1 MDGDADARQ
10 VEEDLTGL
18 TMVSEPLAPAAA
30 PAKSPGAKRA
40 AGSVYRKGDRIAERI
55 EVLEMLGRGGFGVVY
70 LVEISDVTGTG
81 ALNIASVE
89 THECALKTF
98 RDEYMADPQVRER
111 FRHEAQML
119 VDLGRHPY
127 LLYCQG
133 VYEIGGQLYIATEH
147 ISPNVSGLNSLEGYL
162 LHDPPNLAQS
172 LRWGIQCC
180 HGMEYAYSRG
190 LRCHRDLKPANIL
203 IAQDRTVRLAD
214 FGLAG
219 VLDESNLVDGIQVHV
234 ANGRV
239 GLSGQTL
246 TGAGIGTP
254 THMPPEQFTNAAA
267 CDERSDVYAFGVVLY
282 QMATGG
288 QLPFLAEL
296 PRDPSPAEKI
306 RFWDEMLRLKTVNDV
321 PQLDSPLLPIIKHC
335 LATQPSERYQS
346 FRELR
351 EALELLLRQTGEVV
365 VPPMVQGLSAHDWCN
380 KGNSL
385 AALGHLQEAITC
397 YDRALA
403 VTPRDAVA
411 LNNKGRCL
419 SDLERSE
426 EAMICFDHALF
437 LNPRSLHAWND
448 KANLLAKAGR
458 FEEAIYYYDHALT
471 LDVRN
476 AVAAL
481 NKGLCLQK
489 MGRRKEAIACF
500 DRALNLDPLMAV
512 AWFNKASAE
521 ERTGRLHDAVHSYER
536 FITLASAQEAPQ
548 IEFARQRIRKLRGRR

>member
-1 MDGDADARQ
+1 MTLNPKNTKACFNRAVADDNGAHGRDAVRSYKRFIALASTDTGVPTGEKPWIDYAQRRISELEAGSGRSDGALVSSERPETEQAFQTTPPPAPLEWGMGETDATLEQTQQAPAVASSTPSTKGQDPEVPSAACEALGRSEHASPVGPSTVALTDGDADARQ
-10 VEEDLTGL
+10 VEEALTGL

-40 AGSVYRKGDRIAERI
+40 TGSVYRKGDRIAERI

-81 ALNIASVE
+81 ALNIATVE

-147 ISPNVSGLNSLEGYL
+147 LSPNINGLNSLEGYL
-162 LHDPPNLAQS
+162 RHDPPDLAQS

-180 HGMEYAYSRG
+180 HGMEYAYGRG

-203 IAQDRTVRLAD
+203 IAQDRTVRVAD

-219 VLDESNLVDGIQVHV
+219 VLDQSRLADGIQVHV

-246 TGAGIGTP
+246 TGAGLGTP
-254 THMPPEQFTNAAA
+254 THMPPEQFTDAVS

-288 QLPFLAEL
+288 QLPVRATL

-306 RFWDEMLRLKTVNDV
+306 RFWDEMLRLKTVNDI

-335 LATQPSERYQS
+335 LATQPSERYRS

-351 EALELLLRQTGEVV
+351 EALESLLLRQTGEVV
-365 VPPMVQGLSAHDWCN
+365 EPPMVHGLSTHDWCTKDVLSFVKTPN
-380 KGNSL
+380 
-385 AALGHLQEAITC
+385 
-397 YDRALA
+397 
-403 VTPRDAVA
+403 VTWR
-411 LNNKGRCL
+411 L
-419 SDLERSE
+419 SE
-426 EAMICFDHALF
+426 
-437 LNPRSLHAWND
+437 
-448 KANLLAKAGR
+448 
-458 FEEAIYYYDHALT
+458 
-471 LDVRN
+471 
-476 AVAAL
+476 
-481 NKGLCLQK
+481 
-489 MGRRKEAIACF
+489 
-500 DRALNLDPLMAV
+500 
-512 AWFNKASAE
+512 SA
-521 ERTGRLHDAVHSYER
+521 TG
-536 FITLASAQEAPQ
+536 
-548 IEFARQRIRKLRGRR
+548 